1 MFSSHFQLILLSV
14 KILWRN
20 TSMFCEAIS
29 FKKIRKLVSLVCFSS
44 IVAVRNLTGTV
55 MQMTS
60 SYASSLSS
68 YSCFILLSLSCSFL
82 SLVLCLCPKYFDF
95 QLIIKML
102 NEKNTDQTYA
112 KVETVQHDLALRG
125 KPFRFPVSLLQTG
138 LLRGENALFTC
149 WYAYLFVTPAL
160 DCKPFEGREVSY
172 LFDYISIW

>member
-82 SLVLCLCPKYFDF
+82 SLILCLCPKYFDF
-95 QLIIKML
+95 QLIIRML

-112 KVETVQHDLALRG
+112 KVETVHHDLALRG
-125 KPFRFPVSLLQTG
+125 KPFRFPVSRLQTG
-138 LLRGENALFTC
+138 LLRGLFRHQGC
-149 WYAYLFVTPAL
+149 HVICVTPVL
-160 DCKPFEGREVSY
+160 MYDGHPSLPC
-172 LFDYISIW
+172 L